1 MLENCSG
8 QKGVVVLQYTLQ
20 LTHRVAAGGG
30 ENKALGNHYWFWF
43 IVSLKDGNYVMEV
56 VRPWG

>member
-20 LTHRVAAGGG
+20 LTHRVAAGDS
-30 ENKALGNHYWFWF
+30 ENERTRQ
-43 IVSLKDGNYVMEV
+43 SLLVLVHSE
-56 VRPWG
+56 P